1 MKIRKAHKED
11 LDNVVKLGF
20 ALLKHHSKFN
30 TYYIPIRDKNKLRE
44 ITSKYFLK
52 LMRSRNALFLV
63 AEDDGRI
70 VGHAIGEIKKNPP
83 GLLEEKHGEV
93 GEIFIKKEYRRTGLG
108 KQFIDKILAWLKKK
122 KIKRVVVDFD
132 SKNRIARSAYKK
144 MGFSPFKEIYQMNL

>member
-1 MKIRKAHKED
+1 MKIRKAKKED
-11 LDNVVKLGF
+11 LDAVVELGYGMLMF
-20 ALLKHHSKFN
+20 HTKFN
-30 TYYIPIRDKNKLRE
+30 TYYQPIKDRTKLRE

-63 AEDDGRI
+63 AEDDGKI
-70 VGHAIGEIKKNPP
+70 VGHAIGEIKKNPT

-108 KQFIDKILAWLKKK
+108 KQFIDDILDWLKTK

-132 SKNRIARSAYKK
+132 SKNGIARTAYKK
-144 MGFSPFKEIYQMNL
+144 MGFSPFKEIYQMDL

>member
-1 MKIRKAHKED
+1 MIIRKARKED
-11 LDNVVKLGF
+11 LDHVVELGF
-20 ALLKHHSKFN
+20 ELLKFHTKFN
-30 TYYIPIRDKNKLRE
+30 TYYIPIKDKNKLRE
-44 ITSKYFLK
+44 ITSRYFLK

-63 AEDDGRI
+63 AEHGGAI
-70 VGHAIGEIKKNPP
+70 VGHAIGEIKKNAP

-132 SKNRIARSAYKK
+132 AKNGIARTAYKK
-144 MGFSPFKEIYQMNL
+144 MGFKPFKEIYQMNL